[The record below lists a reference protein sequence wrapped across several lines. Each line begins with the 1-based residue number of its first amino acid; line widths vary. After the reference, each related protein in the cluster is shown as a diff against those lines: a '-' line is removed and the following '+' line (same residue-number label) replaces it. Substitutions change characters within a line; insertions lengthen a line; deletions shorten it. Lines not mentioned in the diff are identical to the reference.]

1 MCNRLSS
8 HSEQTTSDEWVLK
21 LACLK
26 NKHGFM
32 IQAAEVDHQWCVLDG
47 TDSFVVI
54 NHYFWCLNSI
64 VAVRRKRCRW
74 HKDIFANF
82 ISCRFVCKMAF
93 FLLWKNLRYHPH
105 THATILSPLTL
116 SALPPPSPL
125 MHLHLRR
132 VKRERVRTDIPP
144 TNRRAEDRHV
154 DDFALKSKFF
164 PRVWSQRSSHCCCS
178 LQYPEPKQR
187 RDQWFISE
195 SLRRRLIHKHKAQVR
210 RRELRLLMWSHA
222 AAWI

>member
-1 MCNRLSS
+1 
-8 HSEQTTSDEWVLK
+8 
-21 LACLK
+21 
-26 NKHGFM
+26 M
-32 IQAAEVDHQWCVLDG
+32 IQAAEVDIQWRVLDCK
-47 TDSFVVI
+47 DSFVVI
-54 NHYFWCLNSI
+54 NHYFWCHNSI

-74 HKDIFANF
+74 HLSKFHL
-82 ISCRFVCKMAF
+82 FVCTMAF

-105 THATILSPLTL
+105 IHATILSPLTL

-132 VKRERVRTDIPP
+132 VKRQRVRTGIPP

-164 PRVWSQRSSHCCCS
+164 PRVWSQRSRHCCCS

-195 SLRRRLIHKHKAQVR
+195 SLRRRLIHKHKAHGQEERTPPPHVKPCCSVDLITR
-210 RRELRLLMWSHA
+210 TLPPAHLAFISFCVEEM
-222 AAWI
+222 